1 MNSERRMTSR
11 TCLPF
16 AITILALMTSPALA
30 QSVVGGPTK
39 TTNHIGGATTHANP
53 VVPPAKGV
61 TANAARPASAP
72 TVPPAKGVTANAAR
86 PTSAPTAPPAKG
98 VTADAARPTSAP
110 TKKK

>member
-16 AITILALMTSPALA
+16 AITILALMASPALA
-30 QSVVGGPTK
+30 QSAVGGPTK
-39 TTNHIGGATTHANP
+39 TTNHVGGAATHANP

-72 TVPPAKGVTANAAR
+72 TVPPAKGVTA
-86 PTSAPTAPPAKG
+86 
-98 VTADAARPTSAP
+98 DAALPTSAP